1 MARAKLTE
9 EVKAQR
15 ARDAAAKK
23 AAKEA
28 AKAAGIKPP
37 RKPRTTEKA
46 PKRKD
51 NYVPF
56 ESYQVKRAIKAIQG
70 IEKRSESFGIDA
82 HKLTGEA
89 QGALVEL
96 VARLSEM
103 PQDFKPARK
112 GGPGRGTAFTIGQ
125 RVTLNADAM
134 ARVKALFPDTGDDC
148 WFRIATTAKPGDKM
162 IPIVCSGVDGE
173 LAPFFV
179 DRAQRKELTPFV
191 EDTVPA

>member
-1 MARAKLTE
+1 MARAKLTD
-9 EVKAQR
+9 EVKAAR
-15 ARDAAAKK
+15 AAEKAARDAKK
-23 AAKEA
+23 AADK
-28 AKAAGIKPP
+28 AKGIKTP

-51 NYVPF
+51 NYVAF
-56 ESYQVKRAIKAIQG
+56 ESYQAKRIIKTIQG
-70 IEKRSESFGIDA
+70 LEKRTEPFGIDA

-96 VARLSEM
+96 VNRLAEM

-112 GGPGRGTAFTIGQ
+112 GGPGRGAAFTIGQ

-134 ARVKALFPDTGDDC
+134 ARVKALFPGVSDDC